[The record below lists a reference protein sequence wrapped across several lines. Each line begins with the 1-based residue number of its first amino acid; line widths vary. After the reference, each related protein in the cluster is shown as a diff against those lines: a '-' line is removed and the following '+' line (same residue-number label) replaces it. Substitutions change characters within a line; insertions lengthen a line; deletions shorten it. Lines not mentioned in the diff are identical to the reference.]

1 MCAIRKRRQREA
13 QGACHDLS
21 GNYTEPLAATP
32 LAPPP
37 RTYDERRRPQQ
48 MEIIN
53 TALANEPK
61 RRRKSRGK
69 GVRGRRGARGWG
81 SKSDHKRKVLGQWG
95 SGVANAIKAKEAQ
108 AERTKV
114 GNKWRRQLESS

>member
-1 MCAIRKRRQREA
+1 
-13 QGACHDLS
+13 
-21 GNYTEPLAATP
+21 
-32 LAPPP
+32 
-37 RTYDERRRPQQ
+37 

-53 TALANEPK
+53 TTLANEPK
-61 RRRKSRGK
+61 RRRKSGGK

-81 SKSDHKRKVLGQWG
+81 CKSDHKRKVLGQWG

-114 GNKWRRQLESS
+114 GNKWRRQLESSKQEGGARGEQGLSIIIIRKLIVFSEV